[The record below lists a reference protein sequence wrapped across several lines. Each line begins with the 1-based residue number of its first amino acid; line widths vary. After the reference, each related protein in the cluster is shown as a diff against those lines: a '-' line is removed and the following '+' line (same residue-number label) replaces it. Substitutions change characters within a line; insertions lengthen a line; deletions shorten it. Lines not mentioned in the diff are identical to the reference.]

1 MTGCVRTVVKE
12 TIITDDAGINA
23 YIKKLEND
31 FEECERL
38 KDVCCDIVEENLI
51 NN

>member
-1 MTGCVRTVVKE
+1 MLGCVRTVVRE
-12 TIITDDAGINA
+12 TIITDDVEINA
-23 YIKKLEND
+23 YIKKLERD

-38 KDVCCDIVEENLI
+38 KDTCCDIVEENLI